1 VLLGGMIFA
10 EKRMANTR
18 NEKDFAE
25 GINTIRASSYSVHMI
40 CAWCGSATR
49 V

>member
-25 GINTIRASSYSVHMI
+25 GINSIRASSYSAYMI
-40 CAWCGSATR
+40 CVWCGSATR